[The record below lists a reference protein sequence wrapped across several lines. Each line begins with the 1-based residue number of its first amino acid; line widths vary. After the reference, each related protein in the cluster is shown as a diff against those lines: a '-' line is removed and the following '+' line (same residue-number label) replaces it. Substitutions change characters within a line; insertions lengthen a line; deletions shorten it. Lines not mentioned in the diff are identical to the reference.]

1 MDRQK
6 TILLSAHRGNSAY
19 YPENTMPA
27 FESALKLPIDM
38 LEFDLHMTSDGQII
52 MMHDHKVDRTTDGEG
67 PIRSYSLA
75 QIKQL
80 DAGAWK
86 GPQFAGTRIP
96 TFAEFLEVLKD
107 RPDIGLC
114 VELKDYPKDGAE
126 WAFESAD
133 KSIALIEQYGVAERC
148 VINSFSA
155 ELLEY
160 VDEKYGHRYKLHGYH
175 PLDLM
180 GLERKRDPYG
190 YLYCVCLFG
199 TKEAPVVDKA
209 AFDYAWSRNV
219 QPWVYYP
226 NDAQSSYDGA
236 IANGAVLITA
246 NDPEK
251 ALAYLRARGLHQ

>member
-1 MDRQK
+1 MASSD
-6 TILLSAHRGNSAY
+6 TVLLSAHRGNSAY
-19 YPENTMPA
+19 FPENTMPA
-27 FESALKLPIDM
+27 FLSALTLPVDM
-38 LEFDLHMTSDGQII
+38 LEFDLHMTRDGEII
-52 MMHDHKVDRTTDGEG
+52 MMHDHKVDRTTTGQG
-67 PIRSYSLA
+67 PIREHTLREIQA
-75 QIKQL
+75 M
-80 DAGAWK
+80 DAGSWK
-86 GPQFAGTRIP
+86 GPEHRGTRVP
-96 TFAEFLEVLKD
+96 TFREFLEALKE

-133 KSIALIEQYGVAERC
+133 KSLALIEEFGMADRC

-160 VDEKYGHRYKLHGYH
+160 VDAKYGHKYKLHGYY

-180 GLERKRDPYG
+180 GPNRTRDPYD
-190 YLYCVCLFG
+190 YLYCICLFG
-199 TKEAPVVDKA
+199 TREEPVVDKA
-209 AFDYAWSRNV
+209 HFDYAVSRGV

-226 NDAQSSYDGA
+226 NDAQDSYDKA

-251 ALAYLRARGLHQ
+251 ALSYLRARGLHR